1 MKRSK
6 WYVVLWETVLLLGSI
21 PLFRSVWMLCDSI
34 EFLNQR
40 VGVLLSLAGG
50 IVLCVVAL
58 LALNNNAK
66 EQGVDSC
73 HDKTS

>member
-1 MKRSK
+1 MRRSK

-21 PLFRSVWMLCDSI
+21 PLFRGVWMLCDSI
-34 EFLNQR
+34 ELLNQR
-40 VGVLLSLAGG
+40 VGILLSLAGG

-66 EQGVDSC
+66 EQGLDSC
-73 HDKTS
+73 HHKTS